1 MGLRGYHMGEQLNPV
16 CVYFA
21 CMGIAVLETDH
32 LLRFSVKGLGY
43 RDESGGCDLAICV
56 RSLSGGAS

>member
-1 MGLRGYHMGEQLNPV
+1 MGEQLDPV

-32 LLRFSVKGLGY
+32 LLRFSVKGLG
-43 RDESGGCDLAICV
+43 
-56 RSLSGGAS
+56 LSGRKWWL

>member
-1 MGLRGYHMGEQLNPV
+1 MGEQLNPV